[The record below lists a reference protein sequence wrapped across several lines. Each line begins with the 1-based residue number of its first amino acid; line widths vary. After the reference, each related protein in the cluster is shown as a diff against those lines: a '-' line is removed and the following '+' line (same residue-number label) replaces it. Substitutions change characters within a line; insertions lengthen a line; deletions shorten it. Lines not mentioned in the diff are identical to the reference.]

1 MYKIIVFDL
10 DGTLTNSNKEIS
22 PLTKSVIMQLQKVGI
37 KVVLASG
44 RPTCG
49 IVHLA
54 NELKLDKYSGYI
66 LSYNGGQIINCSTK
80 EIIYSTSIP
89 PKFVSN
95 LYKYSKDYNLTILSY
110 KNECVIC
117 ENSDDKYV
125 QIEAKINN
133 MPILKV
139 NNFVD
144 AIDVDVP
151 KFLIVGNPEYAQRL
165 EAVLSKE
172 YEGILNVYRSE
183 PYFLEILPMNIDK
196 AYSLNQLLER
206 LNLKRSNLI
215 AFGDGFNDLSM
226 IKYAGLGV
234 AMANAQDVVKQAADC
249 ITLSNDDDGI
259 AHTLNK
265 IFESVN

>member
-22 PLTKSVIMQLQKVGI
+22 PLTKNVIMQLQKVGI

-54 NELKLDKYSGYI
+54 NELKLDKHSGYI
-66 LSYNGGQIINCSTK
+66 LSYNGGQIINYSTK
-80 EIIYSTSIP
+80 EVIYSTSVP
-89 PKFVSN
+89 PKFVPN
-95 LYKYSKDYNLTILSY
+95 LYRYSKEYSLTILSY

-125 QIEAKINN
+125 QMEAKIND
-133 MPILKV
+133 MPIIKV
-139 NNFVD
+139 DNFVET
-144 AIDVDVP
+144 IDIDVP
-151 KFLIVGNPEYAQRL
+151 KFLIVGNPEYTQKL
-165 EAVLSKE
+165 ETVLSKE
-172 YEGILNVYRSE
+172 YEGVLNIYRSE
-183 PYFLEILPMNIDK
+183 PYFLEVLPMNIDK
-196 AYSLNQLLER
+196 AYSLSRLLEH
-206 LNLKRSNLI
+206 LNLERTNLI

-234 AMANAQDVVKQAADC
+234 AMANAQEVVKQAADC

-265 IFESVN
+265 IFQPI